1 MNEMVTTTDKLAD
14 DVIMRAR
21 VSGIDIPELIKAI
34 CERYVKDEIGS
45 YGHGEYQ
52 NGRW

>member
-1 MNEMVTTTDKLAD
+1 MEIVTTTDKLAD

-21 VSGIDIPELIKAI
+21 VSGIDIPELIKVI
-34 CERYVKDEIGS
+34 CEKYVEDEIRTA
-45 YGHGEYQ
+45 GHGEYQ